1 MRLGCA
7 AKILGRKSL
16 FLLLDD
22 AFQYADWD
30 RRGWLLDKMVDLAK
44 AGWQILYLTM
54 DDHLRDLF
62 QAMGEKTFK
71 QEFTY
76 HTLEDRV

>member
-1 MRLGCA
+1 M
-7 AKILGRKSL
+7 I
-16 FLLLDD
+16 LDD

-30 RRGWLLDKMVDLAK
+30 RRGWLLDKMADLAK

-62 QAMGEKTFK
+62 RDMGKKTFK
-71 QEFTY
+71 EEFAY
-76 HTLEDRV
+76 YALEDRR